1 MSFTR
6 VLGPGIHTASNIN
19 SHNINSTGIITAVSF
34 VGNGAGL
41 TGIASTDNIITGTA
55 ATFNTYPVDINAGM
69 DVVGVSSF
77 NYVQTPTK
85 KLPIYS
91 PSMVSDELVEEDLR
105 YVKKYHRISDFSL
118 FNQNGENIT
127 HDNYKN
133 KIYVADFFFTTCPD
147 ICPIMTGNMLYLQ
160 ENLKNNNDIMLASF
174 SVTPDVDTV
183 EVLKSYSLEKGVDDS
198 KWNLMT
204 GEKKQIYDLARKSF
218 LVAKKIHNE
227 QSHGMIHTENFVL
240 VDKEKRIRGYYD
252 GTNIE
257 EMDRLLDD
265 IKILLDSYESS

>member
-1 MSFTR
+1 M
-6 VLGPGIHTASNIN
+6 IN
-19 SHNINSTGIITAVSF
+19 TF
-34 VGNGAGL
+34 LKRYGL
-41 TGIASTDNIITGTA
+41 LIVFFIVFS
-55 ATFNTYPVDINAGM
+55 
-69 DVVGVSSF
+69 VVAISSF
-77 NYVQTPTK
+77 NYVQTQEK

-118 FNQNGENIT
+118 LNQNGNNVT

-160 ENLKNNNDIMLASF
+160 ENLKDTSVMLASF
-174 SVTPDVDTV
+174 SVTPKIDTV
-183 EVLKSYSLEKGVDDS
+183 EILKEYSTLKGVDDS

-204 GEKKQIYDLARKSF
+204 GDKKQIYDLARKSY
-218 LVAKKIHNE
+218 LVAKAIPDGKN
-227 QSHGMIHTENFVL
+227 HGMIHTENFVL
-240 VDKEKRIRGYYD
+240 VDRDKRIRGYYD

-257 EMDRLLDD
+257 DMDKLLDD
-265 IKILLDSYESS
+265 IQILIKSYENS

>member
-1 MSFTR
+1 MIKSFLKR
-6 VLGPGIHTASNIN
+6 Y
-19 SHNINSTGIITAVSF
+19 
-34 VGNGAGL
+34 GL
-41 TGIASTDNIITGTA
+41 LIVFFIVFS
-55 ATFNTYPVDINAGM
+55 
-69 DVVGVSSF
+69 VVAISSF
-77 NYVQTPTK
+77 NYVQTQEK

-118 FNQNGENIT
+118 LNQNGNNVT

-160 ENLKNNNDIMLASF
+160 ENLKDTSVMLASF
-174 SVTPDVDTV
+174 SVTPKIDTV
-183 EVLKSYSLEKGVDDS
+183 EILKEYSTLKGVDDS

-204 GEKKQIYDLARKSF
+204 GDKKQIYDLARKSY
-218 LVAKKIHNE
+218 LVAKAIPDGKN
-227 QSHGMIHTENFVL
+227 HGMIHTENFVL
-240 VDKEKRIRGYYD
+240 VDRDKRIRGYYD

-257 EMDRLLDD
+257 DMDKLLDD
-265 IKILLDSYESS
+265 IQILIKSYENS